1 MLSEALWVSLSC
13 LFVHVSIVNGENL
26 LQSDTENIVPCW
38 QSIDGSTR
46 SLFPYPAAGASTS
59 HRFSH

>member
-1 MLSEALWVSLSC
+1 MDRSMLSEALWVSLSC

-46 SLFPYPAAGASTS
+46 SLFPYRG
-59 HRFSH
+59 